1 MCDDWSHAPTELKL
15 KLSIIICS
23 KVSGNDG
30 QVELSVNIIKH
41 ILYWRSDIYYISVRQ
56 GTITINNPLKV
67 FPVD

>member
-56 GTITINNPLKV
+56 GTIIINNPLKG
-67 FPVD
+67 FPVG